1 MPNGSIYVPPD
12 DKFKWGSPS
21 VMYELR
27 WRETRS
33 ERRRRRNIMA
43 GAGFVVITALA
54 IYRGFPLPLLI
65 GVLGGFAVWGIDGF
79 ISWRM
84 FEATAVWRGKRSGAV
99 RTGRLLRR
107 ALGKHGYSVLDGRA
121 VPGKASIDHLVI
133 GPGGVWIVDNE
144 AWPPDTH
151 IAAYGGK
158 LFLGERAGRKFAEA
172 LVGAAATMREVLS
185 REASTPIEVSAL
197 LAVHGGRVKDGVV
210 VAEGLTLFTPRRAA
224 KWILANGNGDLTPEE
239 VEFLTRTSARILRRL
254 TV

>member
-1 MPNGSIYVPPD
+1 MPNGSIYVPQD

-33 ERRRRRNIMA
+33 ERRRRRNVMA
-43 GAGFVVITALA
+43 GAGFVLITALA
-54 IYRGFPLPLLI
+54 FYRSFPLPFLI
-65 GVLGGFAVWGIDGF
+65 GLLGGGAVWGADAF

-107 ALGKHGYSVLDGRA
+107 GLGKHGYRVLDGRA

-144 AWPPDTH
+144 AWPPDTY
-151 IAAYGGK
+151 IAAYGGN
-158 LFLGERAGRKFAEA
+158 LFFGERSGGTVAKG
-172 LVGAAATMREVLS
+172 LVDAAAAMGELLS
-185 REASTPIEVSAL
+185 RESGIPVEITPL
-197 LAVHGGRVKDGVV
+197 LVVHGGHVTAPAVS
-210 VAEGLTLFTPRRAA
+210 AQGLTLFLPRRAA
-224 KWILANGNGDLTPEE
+224 RWILGDEHADLHEDE
-239 VEFLTRTSARILRRL
+239 VEILSRTAARILRRMS
-254 TV
+254 